1 MADAGRRSYDTG
13 TSQQVQ
19 GDLGSIASR
28 LEALINDRDKA
39 VQQALADFQADGV
52 SDEYAT
58 VERRW
63 NTAAAE
69 VKSIITLVRGTLN
82 KNDDT
87 ATTALSRAKSAVGGI
102 G

>member
-13 TSQQVQ
+13 ISQQVQ
-19 GDLGSIASR
+19 GDLGSIAGR
-28 LEALINDRDKA
+28 LETVINDRDRA
-39 VQQALADFQADGV
+39 VQQAMADFQADGV

-63 NTAAAE
+63 NTAASE
-69 VKSIITLVRGTLN
+69 VKTIIALVRDTLN

-87 ATTALSRAKSAVGGI
+87 ATNALSRAKSAVGGI

>member
-1 MADAGRRSYDTG
+1 MPDTGRKSYDTG
-13 TSQQVQ
+13 ASQQVQ
-19 GDLGSIASR
+19 GDIGAVAAR
-28 LEALINDRDKA
+28 LETVINDRDKA

-52 SDEYAT
+52 SDQYAT

-63 NTAAAE
+63 NSAASE
-69 VKSIITLVRGTLN
+69 VKSIITLVRDTLS

-87 ATTALSRAKSAVGGI
+87 ASTTLAQAKSAVSGI

>member
-1 MADAGRRSYDTG
+1 MVDGGRRSYDTG

-19 GDLGSIASR
+19 GDINAIASR
-28 LEALINDRDKA
+28 LETLINERNRA
-39 VQQALADFQADGV
+39 VQQAMADFQADGV
-52 SDEYAT
+52 SDEYSG

-63 NTAAAE
+63 HTAASE
-69 VKSIITLVRGTLN
+69 VKHIITLVKDTLN

-87 ATTALSRAKSAVGGI
+87 ATSTLSKAKSAVGGI

>member
-13 TSQQVQ
+13 ASQQVQ
-19 GDLGSIASR
+19 GDLGSIAGR
-28 LEALINDRDKA
+28 LEAVINDRDRA

-69 VKSIITLVRGTLN
+69 VKSIIALVRDTLN

-87 ATTALSRAKSAVGGI
+87 AAAALSRAKSAVSGI

>member
-13 TSQQVQ
+13 ASSQVQ
-19 GDLGSIASR
+19 GDLGSIAGR
-28 LEALINDRDKA
+28 LEAVINDRDRA
-39 VQQALADFQADGV
+39 VQQAMADFQADGV
-52 SDEYAT
+52 SDEYTA

-63 NTAAAE
+63 NTAATE
-69 VKSIITLVRGTLN
+69 VKSIITLVRQTLN

-87 ATTALSRAKSAVGGI
+87 ATTALSRAKTAVSGI